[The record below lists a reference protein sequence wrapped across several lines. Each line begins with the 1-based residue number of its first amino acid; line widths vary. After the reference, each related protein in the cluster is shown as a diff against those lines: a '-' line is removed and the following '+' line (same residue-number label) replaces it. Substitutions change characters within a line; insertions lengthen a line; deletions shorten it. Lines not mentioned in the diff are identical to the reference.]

1 MFVFRGN
8 KTLSQGTA
16 ALVNSPSAC
25 MPEAVALNVPK
36 TRFADVGGFENAKEQ
51 IRQIVV
57 PHLQPERSRPYGVL
71 RNGILLYGPR
81 GTGKTLLATAT
92 AGEFGLNFV
101 HVSAPRLV
109 NRWIGATGE
118 HINATFDQAAGRK
131 PALLF
136 IDEVDSVGAGRQDP
150 TGDPGGAGRE
160 FNNVTTA
167 LMSAVDPVDPSI
179 SITGRADLFSWPQ
192 LTVWTVWTKH
202 CCGRAGT

>member
-57 PHLQPERSRPYGVL
+57 PHLQPERSRRYGVL

-136 IDEVDSVGAGRQDP
+136 IDEVDSVGALEQ
-150 TGDPGGAGRE
+150 GDRTPREIRGAQAG
-160 FNNVTTA
+160 NSTT
-167 LMSAVDPVDPSI
+167 
-179 SITGRADLFSWPQ
+179 
-192 LTVWTVWTKH
+192 
-202 CCGRAGT
+202 